1 MNTQKMKYRKKPV
14 VIEAYQTDKE
24 MLIHTLEGDMKA
36 SIGDYIITGVDG
48 EQYPCKPDI
57 FEKTYNLAENENSII
72 NTGFIKGIKNWTEV
86 TRGIYRYVFSDDQYY
101 NCYEVH
107 LEQHCSNRDILTAK
121 ASLYVA
127 GDWFSEVKDEK
138 DKVSLIF
145 GRKCLLKSSTV
156 QECLD
161 AAYKDL
167 VCEPDV
173 V

>member
-24 MLIHTLEGDMKA
+24 IIIHTLEGDMKA

-57 FEKTYNLAENENSII
+57 FEKTYNLVENENSII

-86 TRGIYRYVFSDDQYY
+86 TRGIYRYVISDDQYY
-101 NCYEVH
+101 NCYEIH
-107 LEQHCSNRDILTAK
+107 LEQHCLNRDILTAK

-127 GDWFSEVKDEK
+127 GNWVSEVKDEN
-138 DKVSLIF
+138 DEVSRIF

-156 QECLD
+156 RECLD
-161 AAYKDL
+161 AAYKGL